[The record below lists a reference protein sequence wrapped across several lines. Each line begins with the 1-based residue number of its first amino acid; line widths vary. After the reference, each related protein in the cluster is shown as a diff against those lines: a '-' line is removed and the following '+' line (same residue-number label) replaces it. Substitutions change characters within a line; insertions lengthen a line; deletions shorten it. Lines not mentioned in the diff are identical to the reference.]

1 MIKKSPIYI
10 LTLVFS
16 LLIAACSSEDNDE
29 YQKSGKAIAF
39 NSNAGESTRATEN
52 AEVALNKKIVVYGN
66 KDNEVI
72 FNGTEVKYANGSW
85 TYSDLKYWDYTAT
98 KYTFTAYSLGKGDGT
113 ASPTYAGVSNA
124 NIDGFTLT
132 GTKDQ
137 LTNCYFTD
145 RQIVNKDN
153 FNQTVNLKFN
163 QLAAKVRL
171 GFWEGIDGYSVNDVK
186 FYSSA
191 DLTTTPTTTAVI
203 YSNSSVFPNGGSYTI
218 SYDSSNKAQ
227 FTYTGSDDQKTNSI
241 NFGNITQ
248 GAIGT
253 TLESCTKTDYTD
265 VLPTTFT
272 ESIYINIRY
281 TLVNGSNRET
291 KTKIVEIKTKNNPRW
306 DYQKQYTLAFEI
318 TKDGIKDLLITE
330 EWDNDYRH

>member
-1 MIKKSPIYI
+1 MIKKSAIYI
-10 LTLVFS
+10 LTLILP
-16 LLIAACSSEDNDE
+16 LLFAACNSEDNDE

-72 FNGTEVKYANGSW
+72 FNGTEVNYANGSW

-145 RQIVNKDN
+145 RQIVNKDG

-171 GFWEGIDGYSVNDVK
+171 GFWEGIEGCSVEDIQ
-186 FYSSA
+186 FYSSSSA
-191 DLTTTPTTTAVI
+191 TDYSSSGVI
-203 YSNSSVFPNGGSYTI
+203 FSDNKVFPDGGSYAI
-218 SYDSSNKAQ
+218 SYDSNNKAQ
-227 FTYTGSDDQKTNSI
+227 FIYSGSDDQKTNSI

-265 VLPTTFT
+265 VLPATFT
-272 ESIYINIRY
+272 ESIYIKIIY

-291 KTKIVEIKTKNNPRW
+291 KTKTVEIKTKNNPKW
-306 DYQKQYTLAFEI
+306 DYQSKYTLAFEI

-330 EWDNDYRH
+330 DWDNDYRH